1 MVGTSTEELES
12 CKDINRSISVNFV
25 PVDNSNLS
33 LDANCSNATSLYGTY
48 DEKTNSINLILP
60 NGEKIRLDDV
70 DAIEEIIC
78 EEIDD
83 DTMFDWN
90 SDSVRAEEMK
100 PPLMYPNPKR
110 SVEVLKS
117 PVHSVVSDSGYESLG
132 SPTHHDHTY
141 DENFN
146 DLWNSVSEL
155 FPSLA

>member
-1 MVGTSTEELES
+1 MD
-12 CKDINRSISVNFV
+12 KD
-25 PVDNSNLS
+25 NLS
-33 LDANCSNATSLYGTY
+33 IDDNNCSNATSLYGTY
-48 DEKTNSINLILP
+48 DEHTNSINLILP

-78 EEIDD
+78 EDIDD
-83 DTMFDWN
+83 DTIMFDSN
-90 SDSVRAEEMK
+90 TKNIHTDEIK
-100 PPLMYPNPKR
+100 PPLLSPISTKSSDFM
-110 SVEVLKS
+110 KS
-117 PVHSVVSDSGYESLG
+117 PIHSVMSDSGYESLG